1 MAPVPEDRWHESMH
15 VVRRDGS
22 VRSAGAAVLELMK
35 LNPATRVVAALAHV
49 LPPLR
54 HRIDRQYAS
63 VAARRG
69 ELSERVPDVEPI
81 IDPPNVLCRSTGDMH
96 P

>member
-1 MAPVPEDRWHESMH
+1 MQSVPQDRWHESMH

-35 LNPATRVVAALAHV
+35 LSPATRVASWLARV
-49 LPPLR
+49 VPPMR
-54 HRIDRQYAS
+54 HRIDRDYARLAS
-63 VAARRG
+63 RRG

-81 IDPPNVLCRSTGDMH
+81 VIPPKLLPPG
-96 P
+96 

>member
-1 MAPVPEDRWHESMH
+1 MQSVPKERWHESMH

-35 LNPATRVVAALAHV
+35 LSPGTRVVSWVARV
-49 LPPLR
+49 VPPLR
-54 HRIDRQYAS
+54 HRIDRDYARLAS
-63 VAARRG
+63 RRG

-81 IDPPNVLCRSTGDMH
+81 EIPPRLLNDG
-96 P
+96 